1 MKNEE
6 EIKSYGH
13 ISEEQ
18 VAPVILDKEEEA
30 DDEQEVA
37 QADEDHNHHPRV
49 NGKL

>member
-1 MKNEE
+1 MKNGE

-18 VAPVILDKEEEA
+18 VTPVILDKEEQT

-37 QADEDHNHHPRV
+37 QADEDHNNHPRV
-49 NGKL
+49 NRKL